1 MPQETISKQCPKCKE
16 VKEKT
21 SFHKSSS
28 RLDKLA
34 LYCKQC
40 DKVAKDKR
48 NAEKKANA
56 MYGII

>member
-1 MPQETISKQCPKCKE
+1 MGTKLCPKCKE

-21 SFHKSSS
+21 DFHKSSS